1 MVFVDAPGRS
11 RTQWRWATP
20 LLLVACVGT
29 FFALSFASPAAHDAY
44 LLRWG
49 ALSSEVA
56 DWRSLL
62 QPARAASLI
71 TTLLLHANWTHLVG
85 NMLFLLVFG
94 LPAERA
100 LGGWRLLLLF
110 IAGGALA
117 NFVAALSLDRPDR
130 VIIGASGAVSALIGA
145 YMALFPQARLG
156 VVLPLGLWLQFVRM
170 PAAALISLWVVL
182 QLLFTW
188 AGPSFGAVAWWA
200 HLSGFAFGFLAA
212 LLVRGRLARS
222 ARLKGQR

>member
-1 MVFVDAPGRS
+1 MVFVDAPGR
-11 RTQWRWATP
+11 RRPQWRWATP
-20 LLLVACVGT
+20 LVLAACIGAYGVLM
-29 FFALSFASPAAHDAY
+29 LSAPAARDAL

-49 ALSSEVA
+49 ALSA
-56 DWRSLL
+56 QAGDWHSLL
-62 QPARAASLI
+62 QPDRLASLV
-71 TTLLLHANWTHLVG
+71 TTLGLHGSGTHLLG

-100 LGGWRLLLLF
+100 LGPWRLLLLF
-110 IAGGALA
+110 LVGGALS

-130 VIIGASGAVSALIGA
+130 VIIGASGAVSTLIGA
-145 YMALFPQARLG
+145 YLALFPNARLG

-170 PAAALISLWVVL
+170 PAVVLISLWLVL

-200 HLSGFAFGFLAA
+200 HLAGFAFGFLVA
-212 LLVRGRLARS
+212 LALRGGLERRSRLRD
-222 ARLKGQR
+222 

>member
-1 MVFVDAPGRS
+1 MVFVDAPGR
-11 RTQWRWATP
+11 RRAQWRWATP
-20 LLLVACVGT
+20 LILMLCIGAFVVLM
-29 FFALSFASPAAHDAY
+29 LSEPAAREAL

-49 ALSSEVA
+49 TLSAQVG
-56 DWRSLL
+56 DWRALL
-62 QPARAASLI
+62 QPDRAANLV
-71 TTLLLHANWTHLVG
+71 TTLGLHGSGTHLLG

-100 LGGWRLLLLF
+100 LGSVRLLLLF
-110 IAGGALA
+110 VVGGALA
-117 NFVAALSLDRPDR
+117 NFVAALSIDRPDR
-130 VIIGASGAVSALIGA
+130 VIIGASGAVSTLIGA
-145 YMALFPQARLG
+145 YLALFPKARLG

-170 PAAALISLWVVL
+170 PAAMLISLWVVL

-212 LLVRGRLARS
+212 LLLRDGVERRSRLRE
-222 ARLKGQR
+222 

>member
-11 RTQWRWATP
+11 RVQWRWATP
-20 LLLVACVGT
+20 MLLLACVGT
-29 FFALSFASPAAHDAY
+29 FLVLALTSTATHDAF

-56 DWRSLL
+56 DWRSLF

-71 TTLLLHANWTHLVG
+71 TTLLLHANWTHLLG

-117 NFVAALSLDRPDR
+117 NFAAALSLDRPDR

-145 YMALFPQARLG
+145 YVVLFPHARLG

-170 PAAALISLWVVL
+170 PASALITLWVVL

-200 HLSGFAFGFLAA
+200 HLSGFAFGLVAA
-212 LLVRGRLARS
+212 LLLRGGLARS
-222 ARLKGQR
+222 ARLKRQS

>member
-1 MVFVDAPGRS
+1 MVFIDAPGR
-11 RTQWRWATP
+11 RQVQWRWATP
-20 LLLVACVGT
+20 LILVLCVGA
-29 FFALSFASPAAHDAY
+29 FIVLALADGATHDAL

-49 ALSSEVA
+49 ALSAAVA

-62 QPARAASLI
+62 HPDRAATLV
-71 TTLLLHANWTHLVG
+71 TTLGLHSSGTHLVG

-100 LGGWRLLLLF
+100 LGPWRLLLLF
-110 IAGGALA
+110 VLGGALS
-117 NFVAALSLDRPDR
+117 NFVAALSMDRPDR
-130 VIIGASGAVSALIGA
+130 VIIGASGAVSTLIGA
-145 YMALFPQARLG
+145 YLALFPNARLG

-170 PAAALISLWVVL
+170 PAAALILLWVVL

-200 HLSGFAFGFLAA
+200 HLSGFAFGFLVA
-212 LLVRGRLARS
+212 LAVRASLARRS
-222 ARLKGQR
+222 RLRP

>member
-1 MVFVDAPGRS
+1 MVFVHAPGR
-11 RTQWRWATP
+11 RQRQWRWATP
-20 LLLVACVGT
+20 LILALCVGT
-29 FFALSFASPAAHDAY
+29 FAVLALSEPAMRDAL

-49 ALSSEVA
+49 ALSA
-56 DWRSLL
+56 QIGDWRALL
-62 QPARAASLI
+62 QPERAAGLI
-71 TTLLLHANWTHLVG
+71 TALGLHGSGTHLLG

-100 LGGWRLLLLF
+100 LGAWRLLLLF
-110 IAGGALA
+110 VIGGALS

-130 VIIGASGAVSALIGA
+130 VIIGASGAVSTLIGA
-145 YMALFPQARLG
+145 YLALFPKARLG

-170 PAAALISLWVVL
+170 PAVVLISLWVVL

-200 HLSGFAFGFLAA
+200 HLAGFAFGFVVA
-212 LLVRGRLARS
+212 LLLRGGLERRSRLR
-222 ARLKGQR
+222 G

>member
-1 MVFVDAPGRS
+1 MFVRAPGRQHV
-11 RTQWRWATP
+11 TVRWATP
-20 LLLVACVGT
+20 LIFLICVSAFLT
-29 FFALSFASPAAHDAY
+29 ISLRDAAAQDAL

-49 ALSSEVA
+49 ALSSSVA

-62 QPARAASLI
+62 HPERAA
-71 TTLLLHANWTHLVG
+71 TLLTSLGLHSTGTHLLG

-100 LGGWRLLLLF
+100 LGPWRLLLLF
-110 IAGGALA
+110 LLGGALA
-117 NFVAALSLDRPDR
+117 NLCAALSMDRPDR
-130 VIIGASGAVSALIGA
+130 VIIGASGAVSTLIGA
-145 YMALFPQARLG
+145 YLALFPRARLG

-170 PAAALISLWVVL
+170 PAFALITLWVVL

-200 HLSGFAFGFLAA
+200 HLSGFAFGFLVA
-212 LLVRGRLARS
+212 LSIRDGLARRY
-222 ARLKGQR
+222 RLQG

>member
-1 MVFVDAPGRS
+1 MVFIDAPGR
-11 RTQWRWATP
+11 RQVQWRWATP
-20 LLLVACVGT
+20 LILVLCVGA
-29 FFALSFASPAAHDAY
+29 FVVLALADNATHDAQ

-49 ALSSEVA
+49 ALSAAVA

-62 QPARAASLI
+62 HPDRAATLV
-71 TTLLLHANWTHLVG
+71 TTLGLHSSGTHLVG

-100 LGGWRLLLLF
+100 LGPWRLLLLF
-110 IAGGALA
+110 VLGGALS
-117 NFVAALSLDRPDR
+117 NFVAALSMDRPDR
-130 VIIGASGAVSALIGA
+130 VIIGASGAVSTLIGA
-145 YMALFPQARLG
+145 YLALFPTARLG

-170 PAAALISLWVVL
+170 PAAALILLWVVL

-200 HLSGFAFGFLAA
+200 HLSGFAFGFLVA
-212 LLVRGRLARS
+212 LAVRDSLARRS
-222 ARLKGQR
+222 RLRP

>member
-1 MVFVDAPGRS
+1 MVFVDAPGR
-11 RTQWRWATP
+11 RRAQWRWATP
-20 LLLVACVGT
+20 LILLLCIGA
-29 FFALSFASPAAHDAY
+29 FAVLALADRATHDAL

-49 ALSSEVA
+49 ALSAAAA

-62 QPARAASLI
+62 QPDRAAGLV
-71 TTLLLHANWTHLVG
+71 TTLGLHASGTHLLG

-100 LGGWRLLLLF
+100 LGPWRLLLLF
-110 IAGGALA
+110 VLGGALS
-117 NFVAALSLDRPDR
+117 NFVAALSMDRPDR
-130 VIIGASGAVSALIGA
+130 VIIGASGAVSTLIGA
-145 YMALFPQARLG
+145 YLALFPNARLG

-170 PAAALISLWVVL
+170 PAVVLISLWVVL

-200 HLSGFAFGFLAA
+200 HLSGFAFGFLVA
-212 LLVRGRLARS
+212 LALRGGLERRSRLRP
-222 ARLKGQR
+222 

>member
-1 MVFVDAPGRS
+1 MFIDAPGR
-11 RTQWRWATP
+11 RHAQWRWATP
-20 LLLVACVGT
+20 LILLLCIGAFAVLAAADAGT
-29 FFALSFASPAAHDAY
+29 HDAL

-49 ALSSEVA
+49 ALSAAAA

-62 QPARAASLI
+62 QPDRAASLV
-71 TTLLLHANWTHLVG
+71 TTIGLHASGTHLLG

-100 LGGWRLLLLF
+100 LGSWRLLLLF
-110 IAGGALA
+110 VLGGALS
-117 NFVAALSLDRPDR
+117 NFVAALSMDRPDR
-130 VIIGASGAVSALIGA
+130 VIIGASGAVSTLIGA
-145 YMALFPQARLG
+145 YLALFPNARLG

-170 PAAALISLWVVL
+170 PAVALISLWVVL

-200 HLSGFAFGFLAA
+200 HLSGFAFGFVVS
-212 LLVRGRLARS
+212 LLIRGGLERRSRLRP
-222 ARLKGQR
+222 